1 MISMAKLNTA
11 ARELIESGALAHL
24 ATIDADGSPQVALVW
39 VGLDGDQL
47 VSAHLDSRQR
57 KLANIRRDPRV
68 TLSFEATETDPY
80 GMRHYLVIRGTA
92 ELTEGGGPAL
102 LGRLAKTYIGPDA
115 VFPPMPNPPAG
126 FICHITVNSISGN
139 GPWTD

>member
-1 MISMAKLNTA
+1 MPILNKA

-24 ATIDADGSPQVALVW
+24 ATINPDGSPQVSVIW

-47 VSAHLDSRQR
+47 ISAHLNPRQR
-57 KLANIRRDPRV
+57 KLANLRRDPRV
-68 TLSFEATETDPY
+68 SLSLESTITDPY
-80 GMRHYLVIRGTA
+80 GMREYLVINGTA

-115 VFPPMPNPPAG
+115 VFPPMPNPPEG
-126 FICHITVNSISGN
+126 FICHITVTSISGN

>member
-1 MISMAKLNTA
+1 MAKLNNA
-11 ARELIESGALAHL
+11 ARELIESGALCHL
-24 ATIDADGSPQVALVW
+24 ATIDPDGTPQVSIVW

-47 VSAHLDSRQR
+47 VAAHLDPRQR

-68 TLSFEATETDPY
+68 TLSFESTVTDPY
-80 GMRHYLVIRGTA
+80 GMREYLVLRGTA

-102 LGRLAKTYIGPDA
+102 LARLAKTYIGPDA
-115 VFPPMPNPPAG
+115 VFPPMPNPPEG
-126 FICHITVNSISGN
+126 FISHITITGISGN